1 MEEGRTT
8 QRLEWRYEN
17 ASPSNAQPALRV
29 ILHYQFTREGNKWVG
44 TCLELSTS
52 TYARSKR
59 KTEEALYELVLE
71 HLNLLEE
78 SGERPRFFDEWGI
91 KLVIPPVESDPTAAR
106 PEADRT
112 HQTVLG
118 FELEMVGIG
127 S

>member
-1 MEEGRTT
+1 MGEERTT
-8 QRLEWRYEN
+8 RRLEWCFEN
-17 ASPSNAQPALRV
+17 DRPSDAQPAARV
-29 ILHYQFTREGNKWVG
+29 VLNYQFTREGNKWVG
-44 TCLELSTS
+44 TCVELGTS
-52 TYARSKR
+52 TYARSRR

-91 KLVIPPVESDPTAAR
+91 KLLIPAVESDSLAPQ
-106 PEADRT
+106 PEAGKT

-118 FELEMVGIG
+118 FEPETAGVG

>member
-8 QRLEWRYEN
+8 QRLDWRYEN
-17 ASPSNAQPALRV
+17 DSPSDAQPAVRV
-29 ILHYQFTREGNKWVG
+29 VLHYQFTREGNKWVG
-44 TCLELSTS
+44 TCLELGTS

-59 KTEEALYELVLE
+59 KTAEALYELVLE

-91 KLVIPPVESDPTAAR
+91 KLLIPPEEQDPSAAQ
-106 PEADRT
+106 PEADKT

-118 FELEMVGIG
+118 FEPEMVGIG

>member
-8 QRLEWRYEN
+8 QRLVWRYEN
-17 ASPSNAQPALRV
+17 DSPSDARPAVRV

-44 TCLELSTS
+44 TCLELGTS

-78 SGERPRFFDEWGI
+78 SGERPTILRRMGHQTPYFPGR
-91 KLVIPPVESDPTAAR
+91 AR
-106 PEADRT
+106 P
-112 HQTVLG
+112 
-118 FELEMVGIG
+118 VGN
-127 S
+127 ST